1 MTNRWRSAALSLLF
15 LCSAGAQAANDATF
29 VSQSV
34 PSTMIAGVGYAVSV
48 TMQNTGTTTWLAAD
62 NIRLGSQGP
71 QDNTTWGMN
80 RVNLPNSVAPGASV
94 TFNFT
99 VTAPS
104 TVASYAFQW
113 KMVQDGGAWF
123 GQIGTSASVAV
134 QINDAAFV
142 SQSVPPY
149 MVAGVGYPVSVTM
162 QNTGSSTWTAAS
174 NHRLGSQNAQDNT
187 TWGMNRV
194 TLPNSVAPGASVT
207 IGFTVTAPSTVTN
220 YNFQWKMVNDGI
232 GWFGAPSTNL
242 SVPVQINDA
251 IFVSQNVP
259 TSMVAGVS
267 YPVRL
272 VFLNIGSTTW
282 TAASNHRVG
291 SQNAQDNTT
300 WGMNRVPVPQAVA
313 PGSTMTLDFT
323 VTAPAT
329 AGTYAFQW
337 KMVNDGISWFGGTST
352 STNVTV
358 SAATG
363 WSSTMYFVEADH
375 LNTPRRI
382 ENASNQAMWT
392 WAPAEP
398 FGDSAPNEQPTTGLA
413 AFTFNPRFPGQYFD
427 KESNLSYNYFREYDR
442 TLGRYVQSDLIGL
455 EGGINTYPYVDG
467 NPLSFIDSFGLVP
480 GVGHHFVTGPI
491 RNDPVLSQVGREV
504 FENARTGPIPGGHNY
519 GEGHSDYNKG
529 VKEEYDRFLRDNKID
544 PSKMTEAQAKEFV
557 DRVKQSQDSR
567 IRNFNRR
574 IYEKFIRDGFRR
586 MPFKNFCD

>member
-1 MTNRWRSAALSLLF
+1 MPVQCGGTSGQRRDVRLAKRAEH
-15 LCSAGAQAANDATF
+15 DDR
-29 VSQSV
+29 
-34 PSTMIAGVGYAVSV
+34 GVGYA
-48 TMQNTGTTTWLAAD
+48 L
-62 NIRLGSQGP
+62 
-71 QDNTTWGMN
+71 
-80 RVNLPNSVAPGASV
+80 
-94 TFNFT
+94 
-99 VTAPS
+99 
-104 TVASYAFQW
+104 
-113 KMVQDGGAWF
+113 
-123 GQIGTSASVAV
+123 
-134 QINDAAFV
+134 
-142 SQSVPPY
+142 
-149 MVAGVGYPVSVTM
+149 SVTM

-352 STNVTV
+352 NVNVTV

-442 TLGRYVQSDLIGL
+442 SIGRYVQSDPVGIR
-455 EGGINTYPYVDG
+455 GGANTYLYVG
-467 NPLSFIDSFGLVP
+467 GSPLSYIDSFGLAPGDSYRSVPEAGRQAVTDINPTSITSNREYGGVIYQKPDGSYTYTEPRIGSEAGVSIPFGTSPPASGWYHTHGGDDPAYDGEKFSSADKGISDRRDIPGYLGTPRERIKEYTPRP
-480 GVGHHFVTGPI
+480 GVPRGGRV
-491 RNDPVLSQVGREV
+491 RELSRKAV
-504 FENARTGPIPGGHNY
+504 NACY
-519 GEGHSDYNKG
+519 
-529 VKEEYDRFLRDNKID
+529 
-544 PSKMTEAQAKEFV
+544 
-557 DRVKQSQDSR
+557 
-567 IRNFNRR
+567 
-574 IYEKFIRDGFRR
+574 
-586 MPFKNFCD
+586 